1 MAVNII
7 IKGMKKTDNLIF
19 PNVITEIK
27 YEISKEI
34 NGVDASIEGFANLDF
49 DVLTE
54 ETYIPISSITENIAR
69 EWVLNCIGD
78 RIESIESYL
87 DNEIVQQ
94 TEQKKIFS
102 NEIKLP
108 WEIN

>member
-1 MAVNII
+1 MSVNIK
-7 IKGMKKTDNLIF
+7 IKGIKKTDNLIF

-27 YEISKEI
+27 YEVSKEI
-34 NGVDASIEGFANLDF
+34 NGATASIEGFANLDF

-54 ETYIPISSITENIAR
+54 ETYIPISAITENIVK

-94 TEQKKIFS
+94 TEQIKIVS
-102 NEIKLP
+102 NEISLP
-108 WEIN
+108 WE